1 MKEFIKKQKIKLLL
15 IPLIIAAIVLMVQYY
30 SKIVLVFK
38 DIESI
43 KGIILGYGNYS
54 FIIYIALQIVQ
65 IVVFFIPGDIM
76 QISAGFIF
84 GPIRGFLLSF
94 LGICLGT
101 SVVFFISRKLG
112 KPFVNKIV
120 SEKDTW
126 IIHKLEKFK
135 EHPMK
140 DKKLKKI
147 VFFTYLIPGIPKDI
161 LGYICGVS
169 EIKYK
174 DFIIYSS
181 IARIPA
187 LFVSSFFG
195 HKLSF
200 DNWKLLAIIAII
212 SGIIIVISIIVGKK
226 IISSIDD

>member
-1 MKEFIKKQKIKLLL
+1 MGEFIRKQKIKLLL

-65 IVVFFIPGDIM
+65 IVIFFIPGDIM

-112 KPFVNKIV
+112 KPFVNKLV

>member
-15 IPLIIAAIVLMVQYY
+15 ILVIIAAIVLMVQYY

-38 DIESI
+38 DIETI

-65 IVVFFIPGDIM
+65 IVIFFIPGDIM

-84 GPIRGFLLSF
+84 GPITGFLLSF

-101 SVVFFISRKLG
+101 SIVFFISRKLG

-195 HKLSF
+195 YKLSF

-212 SGIIIVISIIVGKK
+212 SGIVIVISIIAGKK

>member
-1 MKEFIKKQKIKLLL
+1 MGEFIKKHKFKLLL
-15 IPLIIAAIVLMVQYY
+15 IPVIIAAILLIIQYY

-38 DIESI
+38 DIEKI
-43 KGIILGYGNYS
+43 KSIILGYGNYS
-54 FIIYIALQIVQ
+54 FIVYIALQIVQ
-65 IVVFFIPGDIM
+65 IVIFFIPGDII

-84 GPIRGFLLSF
+84 GPIRGFLLSL
-94 LGICLGT
+94 LGICLG
-101 SVVFFISRKLG
+101 SSAVFFISRKLG
-112 KPFVNKIV
+112 KPFVTKFV

-135 EHPMK
+135 EHPRR
-140 DKKLKKI
+140 DKKLRKI

-174 DFIIYSS
+174 DFILYSS
-181 IARIPA
+181 VARIPA

-200 DNWKLLAIIAII
+200 ENWKLLAIIAII
-212 SGIIIVISIIVGKK
+212 SGIVILVSIITGKK

>member
-65 IVVFFIPGDIM
+65 IVIFFIPGDIM

-84 GPIRGFLLSF
+84 GPITGFLLSF

-101 SVVFFISRKLG
+101 SIVFFISRKLG

>member
-1 MKEFIKKQKIKLLL
+1 MGEFIRKQKIKLLL

-65 IVVFFIPGDIM
+65 IVIFFIPGDIM